1 MDSRDRHIEPP
12 GSGAPVA
19 HWVARRGSDGSVR
32 VAVAAL
38 AAFWLAGCPL
48 VASAQL
54 LTVPRMGVAGDW
66 VKRLEIQLD
75 SEWEWIETTEDRVF
89 FATRLG
95 ATRKEDVVTMWMRV
109 EFRDPQPAGK
119 HLSVAEKDEWD
130 CRTRKRSTLATTL
143 YRWNNLQDSD
153 PNRAA
158 AALRTWEDVPKDTVG
173 EALLEFACSIHP
185 ASQPLLPPQAGPR
198 GGPKVKPPAV
208 QPTKS

>member
-1 MDSRDRHIEPP
+1 MDSRSRHIERP
-12 GSGAPVA
+12 GRGAPYGRPDP
-19 HWVARRGSDGSVR
+19 RRRADGRLLRVSVG
-32 VAVAAL
+32 AL
-38 AAFWLAGCPL
+38 AALWLSALPQ

-66 VKRLEIQLD
+66 VKRLQIPLD
-75 SEWEWIETTEDRVF
+75 SDWEWIETAEDRVF

-95 ATRKEDVVTMWMRV
+95 ATRKGDVVTMWLRV

-130 CRTRKRSTLATTL
+130 CRTRKRSTLAATL

-158 AALRTWEDVPKDTVG
+158 AALRTWEDVPKGSVG
-173 EALLEFACSIHP
+173 EAMLDFACGIHP
-185 ASQPLLPPQAGPR
+185 ASQLVVPQ
-198 GGPKVKPPAV
+198 PAV
-208 QPTKS
+208 KSGPASPKKP